1 MANEE
6 RKQITD
12 RLEEIDEKLEALD
25 KLLAVTSM
33 GAAEMAGGDY
43 VEGILSC
50 VRHNLQNIR
59 ADLDSINST
68 TIAAQPIQ

>member
-6 RKQITD
+6 RKQIID
-12 RLEEIDEKLEALD
+12 SLERIDEKLEALD
-25 KLLAVTSM
+25 KMLAVTAM

-50 VRHNLQNIR
+50 VRHNLQGIR
-59 ADLDSINST
+59 ADLDSIT
-68 TIAAQPIQ
+68 CTAIVVQPIK